1 MECRLWLVRNE
12 SEIVSFDTLK
22 TVHKEYKTAG
32 KGQSRITCAYLVVSW
47 LLTRVLAASIS
58 SLRRSSLS
66 IHNIRSTSCLSF
78 TRVTTL
84 LQQSRFY
91 RYQHWCVC
99 FLCVL
104 EFVSGDK
111 NSSVGKGK
119 LFLSHQNNRP
129 GRK

>member
-32 KGQSRITCAYLVVSW
+32 KGQSRITGAYLVVSW
-47 LLTRVLAASIS
+47 LLTRVFAAKSP
-58 SLRRSSLS
+58 SLFTIYPQYTIDIVPVFHPCDHPTSAIPLLSLS
-66 IHNIRSTSCLSF
+66 AL
-78 TRVTTL
+78 V
-84 LQQSRFY
+84 
-91 RYQHWCVC
+91 CV